1 MKSLF
6 DFLTL
11 PLSLPI
17 EWYWE
22 IIGMALIGVIAYKV
36 SFSIVGCMYRFGVI
50 EGSLSGK
57 FFHWFI
63 RLIVFILL
71 WCIASVVILL
81 FGVTTN

>member
-17 EWYWE
+17 EWYWDL
-22 IIGMALIGVIAYKV
+22 IGMAIIGFVAYII
-36 SFSIVGCMYRFGVI
+36 SFNLVGCMYRFGVI
-50 EGSLSGK
+50 EGRTLGK
-57 FFHWFI
+57 IFHWII

-71 WCIASVVILL
+71 WCVVSVVILL